1 MERACFGCLLFS
13 EALRLPRGPSE
24 TNGCNLLLT
33 VVLHV
38 FVRFVLC
45 GESTIQPFACFV
57 GLSVG
62 GSTDPSKLSLRA
74 LWTFLALEY
83 SIFARAECPKSEASS
98 KKPSIPVS
106 QKTSI
111 MTLHIDDRICCVIC
125 TANSKRL
132 MRFFGFLHNQHVSS
146 VP

>member
-33 VVLHV
+33 VVL
-38 FVRFVLC
+38 
-45 GESTIQPFACFV
+45 Q
-57 GLSVG
+57 
-62 GSTDPSKLSLRA
+62 
-74 LWTFLALEY
+74 FLALEY
-83 SIFARAECPKSEASS
+83 SSFARAECPKSEASS

-132 MRFFGFLHNQHVSS
+132 MRFFRFLHNQHVSS